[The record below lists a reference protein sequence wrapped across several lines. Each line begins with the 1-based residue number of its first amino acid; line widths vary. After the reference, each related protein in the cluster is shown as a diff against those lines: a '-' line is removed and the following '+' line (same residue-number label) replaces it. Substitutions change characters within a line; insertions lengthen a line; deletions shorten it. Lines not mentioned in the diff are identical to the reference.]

1 MTLASFAVSRML
13 RWQLRKRGA
22 NCASPML
29 WGDVMTVQSKF
40 RGTLLLS
47 ALLHCALANAV
58 APAAVDAARLGKAA
72 SEPGQWL
79 TVGRTTDEQRFS
91 PLKQINT
98 DNVNQLSLAWYVDFD
113 SNRGQEATP
122 LAIDG
127 VLYFSTAWSKVKAVD
142 ARTGKLLWA
151 YDPKVPGEFAGRG
164 CCDLVNRGVAAW
176 KGRIYVSTYDGRL
189 VALDAKTGAV
199 VWSVLSLDHDKPV
212 TSTGAPRIANGKV
225 IIGNAGAEFGVR
237 GYISAFDAQTGKQLW
252 RFYTVP
258 GNPAD
263 GAEAPYLKSA
273 AATWNG
279 DFWKWGGGGTV
290 WDGITY
296 DSRLNL
302 LFIGTGN
309 GSPWNRQ
316 YRGDGGGDNL
326 YIASIIAVN
335 PDTGKYVWHYQETPG
350 DEWDYDATSPLMLA
364 DLNIDGRARRVIM
377 QASKNGMYY
386 VLDAKSGKV
395 ISAKNFVPTS
405 WSSGIDPV
413 TGKPLMTQIDRY
425 DITRKIAIVQPGGQ
439 GAHAWHPFSYNPQTG
454 LVYFSII
461 ETSGLMKA
469 ADTFNGKPMSSI
481 TGLATGL
488 PQSTYDEQHSTAP
501 RTATSQLIAWDPI
514 MEREVWRTP
523 PHGNIGGGTLSTAG
537 GLVFQGTNKGQFIA
551 YRADN
556 GQPLWTFEAQTG
568 VVAAASAFEVDGQE
582 YIAVEAGYGLVPFGM
597 SNQSRLLVF
606 KLNGG
611 ATLPPAPPPPPPR
624 VLNPPP
630 STAAKEVI
638 AAGQQAFADH
648 CGMCHDTAY
657 ANRGAFPDL
666 RYSAAINTPEVM
678 RTIVIDGAMQEGGM
692 ASFKGK
698 VSPEEL
704 ETIRAYL
711 IERANQAKAAV
722 AAGSTRP

>member
-1 MTLASFAVSRML
+1 M
-13 RWQLRKRGA
+13 
-22 NCASPML
+22 
-29 WGDVMTVQSKF
+29 QSKQGHAQTG
-40 RGTLLLS
+40 RISGGQWWGSLV
-47 ALLHCALANAV
+47 AAVLLHCALVHAQGA
-58 APAAVDAARLGKAA
+58 AAVDGARLGKAA

-79 TVGRTTDEQRFS
+79 TVGRTTDEQRYS

-98 DNVNQLSLAWYVDFD
+98 DNVNQLSLAWYLDFD

-176 KGRIYVSTYDGRL
+176 KGRIYVCTYDGRL
-189 VALDAKTGAV
+189 VALDARTGAV
-199 VWSVLSLDHDKPV
+199 VWSVLTIDHDKPM

-225 IIGNAGAEFGVR
+225 IIGNSGSEFGVR
-237 GYISAFDAQTGKQLW
+237 GYISAYDAETGKQLW

-263 GAEAPYLKSA
+263 GAEPTYLKA
-273 AATWNG
+273 AATTWNG

-290 WDGITY
+290 WDGIVY

-316 YRGDGGGDNL
+316 YRGTGGGDNL

-364 DLNIDGRARRVIM
+364 DLKIDGRSRRVVM
-377 QASKNGMYY
+377 QASKNGVYY
-386 VLDAKSGKV
+386 VLDAKTGKV
-395 ISAKNFVPTS
+395 VSAKNFVPVT
-405 WSSGIDPV
+405 WSSGIDPA
-413 TGKPLMTQIDRY
+413 TGRPLMTAIDRY
-425 DITRKIAIVQPGGQ
+425 EITRKVAIVQPGGQ
-439 GAHAWHPFSYNPQTG
+439 GAHSWHPFSYDPQTG
-454 LVYFSII
+454 MVYFSVI

-481 TGLATGL
+481 TGLANGIS
-488 PQSTYDEQHSTAP
+488 PSTYDEMHSTAP

-514 MEREVWRTP
+514 HEREVWRTP
-523 PHGNIGGGTLSTAG
+523 PHGTIGDGTLSTAG
-537 GLVFQGTNKGQFIA
+537 GLVFQGTNKGQFSA

-556 GQPLWTFEAQTG
+556 GQQLWTFEAQTG

-582 YIAVEAGYGLVPFGM
+582 YVAVEAGYGLVPFGM

-606 KLNGG
+606 KLHGA
-611 ATLPPAPPPPPPR
+611 ATLPPAPPPPPPK

-630 STAAKEVI
+630 STASKEVI

-648 CGMCHDTAY
+648 CATCHETSY

-666 RYSAAINTPEVM
+666 RYSPAINTAEVM
-678 RTIVIDGAMQEGGM
+678 RTIVIDGAMQSGGM
-692 ASFKGK
+692 ASFKGQ

-704 ETIRAYL
+704 ESIRAYL

-722 AAGSTRP
+722 AAGATRR

>member
-1 MTLASFAVSRML
+1 
-13 RWQLRKRGA
+13 
-22 NCASPML
+22 
-29 WGDVMTVQSKF
+29 MTVQTKTGSAAG
-40 RGTLLLS
+40 RLVGTVLLG
-47 ALLHCALANAV
+47 ALLHCALARADG
-58 APAAVDAARLGKAA
+58 AAAVDTARLGKTAA
-72 SEPGQWL
+72 EPGQWL
-79 TVGRTTDEQRFS
+79 TVGRTSDEQRFS
-91 PLKQINT
+91 PLAQINT
-98 DNVNQLSLAWYVDFD
+98 GNVSQLQLAWYLDFD

-164 CCDLVNRGVAAW
+164 CCDLVNRGVGAW

-199 VWSVLSLDHDKPV
+199 VWSTLTLDHDKPV

-225 IIGNAGAEFGVR
+225 IIGNAGSEFGVR
-237 GYISAFDAQTGKQLW
+237 GYISAYDAETGKQLW

-263 GAEAPYLKSA
+263 GEEDAYLKA
-273 AATWNG
+273 AASTWNG

-290 WDGITY
+290 WDGVVY

-335 PDTGKYVWHYQETPG
+335 PDTGKYVWHYQESPG

-364 DLNIDGRARRVIM
+364 DLKIDGRSHRVVM

-386 VLDAKSGKV
+386 VLDAKTGKL
-395 ISAKNFVPTS
+395 ISAKNFVPTT
-405 WSSGIDPV
+405 WNNGIDPV
-413 TGKPLMTQIDRY
+413 TGRPLMSLKDRY
-425 DITRKIAIVQPGGQ
+425 EITREVAIIQPGAQ
-439 GAHAWHPFSYNPQTG
+439 GAHSWHPFSYDPQTG
-454 LVYFSII
+454 LVYFSVI
-461 ETSGLMKA
+461 ETSMLIKA

-481 TGLATGL
+481 TGLYAPI
-488 PQSTYDEQHSTAP
+488 PQSTYDAMHSTAP
-501 RTATSQLIAWDPI
+501 RTASSQLIAWDPVQQ
-514 MEREVWRTP
+514 REVWRTP
-523 PHGNIGGGTLSTAG
+523 PHGNVGGGTLSTAG
-537 GLVFQGTNKGQFIA
+537 GLVFQGNNQNNNKGLVVA

-556 GQPLWTFEAQTG
+556 GQQLWSFEAQTG
-568 VVAAASAFEVDGQE
+568 VVAAPSAFEVDGQE
-582 YIAVEAGYGLVPFGM
+582 YLALEVGYGLVPFGM

-611 ATLPPAPPPPPPR
+611 ASLPPAPPPPPPL

-630 STAAKEVI
+630 STASKEVI

-648 CGMCHDTAY
+648 CGMCHDTSY

-666 RYSAAINTPEVM
+666 RYSPAINTPEVL

-704 ETIRAYL
+704 ESIRAYL
-711 IERANQAKAAV
+711 IERANLAKAAV

>member
-1 MTLASFAVSRML
+1 MIRCSKLIGPWLAAVL
-13 RWQLRKRGA
+13 LQ
-22 NCASPML
+22 CAAAQAA
-29 WGDVMTVQSKF
+29 G
-40 RGTLLLS
+40 
-47 ALLHCALANAV
+47 
-58 APAAVDAARLGKAA
+58 PAAVDAARLGKAA

-79 TVGRTTDEQRFS
+79 TVGRTTDEQRYS

-98 DNVNQLSLAWYVDFD
+98 DNVKQLSLAWYLDFD

-189 VALDAKTGAV
+189 VALDAGTGAV
-199 VWSVLSLDHDKPV
+199 VWSTLTLDHDKPV

-237 GYISAFDAQTGKQLW
+237 GYISAYDAETGRQLW

-263 GAEAPYLKSA
+263 GQEPDYLNA
-273 AATWNG
+273 AASTWNG

-290 WDGITY
+290 WDGIVY

-302 LFIGTGN
+302 LYIGTGN

-316 YRGDGGGDNL
+316 YRGAGGGDNL

-335 PDTGKYVWHYQETPG
+335 PDTGQYVWHYQETPG

-364 DLNIDGRARRVIM
+364 DLKIDGRSRRVLM
-377 QASKNGMYY
+377 QASKNGIYY
-386 VLDAKSGKV
+386 VLDARTGKL
-395 ISAKNFVPTS
+395 ISARNFVPVS
-405 WSSGIDPV
+405 WTTGIDQLS
-413 TGKPLMTQIDRY
+413 GKPKMTDVDRY
-425 DITRKIAIVQPGGQ
+425 EITRKIAIVQPGGQ
-439 GAHAWHPFSYNPQTG
+439 GAHAWHPFSYDPQTG
-454 LVYFSII
+454 LAYFSVIQ
-461 ETSGLMKA
+461 TSGLMKA
-469 ADTFNGKPMSSI
+469 ADAFNGKPMSSI

-488 PQSTYDEQHSTAP
+488 PPSTYEDQHSSAP
-501 RTATSQLIAWDPI
+501 RTASSQLIAWDPI
-514 MEREVWRTP
+514 KQSEVWRTP
-523 PHGNIGGGTLSTAG
+523 PHGSIGDGVLSTAG

-568 VVAAASAFEVDGQE
+568 VVAAASTFEVDGQE
-582 YIAVEAGYGLVPFGM
+582 YVAVEAGYGLVPYGM
-597 SNQSRLLVF
+597 SNQSRLLAF
-606 KLNGG
+606 KLNGS
-611 ATLPPAPPPPPPR
+611 ASLPPAPPPPPPR

-630 STAAKEVI
+630 STASKEVI

-648 CGMCHDTAY
+648 CAMCHDTSY

-666 RYSAAINTPEVM
+666 RYSPAIGTAEVM
-678 RTIVIDGAMQEGGM
+678 RTIVIDGAMQDGGM

-704 ETIRAYL
+704 ESIRAYL
-711 IERANQAKAAV
+711 IDRANQAKAAL
-722 AAGSTRP
+722 AAAATRP

>member
-1 MTLASFAVSRML
+1 MSVQLSLL
-13 RWQLRKRGA
+13 R
-22 NCASPML
+22 S
-29 WGDVMTVQSKF
+29 
-40 RGTLLLS
+40 LLLG
-47 ALLHCALANAV
+47 ALLQCGAAA
-58 APAAVDAARLGKAA
+58 AAGPAAVDGARLGSAA

-79 TVGRTTDEQRFS
+79 TVGRTSDEQRFS
-91 PLKQINT
+91 PLARINT
-98 DNVNQLSLAWYVDFD
+98 GNVKQLQLAWYLDFD

-127 VLYFSTAWSKVKAVD
+127 VLYFSTAWSKLKAVD

-189 VALDAKTGAV
+189 VALDAKTGAI
-199 VWSVLSLDHDKPV
+199 VWTTLTLDHDKPV

-225 IIGNAGAEFGVR
+225 IIGNAGSEFGVR
-237 GYISAFDAQTGKQLW
+237 GYISAYDAQTGKQLW

-263 GAEAPYLKSA
+263 GEQDAYLKA
-273 AATWNG
+273 ATTTWNG

-290 WDGITY
+290 WDGIVY
-296 DSRLNL
+296 DSRSNL

-326 YIASIIAVN
+326 YIASVIAVN

-364 DLNIDGRARRVIM
+364 DLKIDGHSRRVVM

-386 VLDAKSGKV
+386 VWDARTGKV
-395 ISAKNFVPTS
+395 LQAKNFVHVT
-405 WSSGIDPV
+405 WNNGIDEV
-413 TGKPLMTQIDRY
+413 TGRPLMTLIDRY
-425 DITRKIAIVQPGGQ
+425 DVTRKIAIVEPGGQ

-454 LVYFSII
+454 LVYFSVI

-488 PQSTYDEQHSTAP
+488 SPATYDEMNSKAP

-514 MEREVWRTP
+514 QGREVWRSP

-568 VVAAASAFEVDGQE
+568 VVAAASAFELDGEE
-582 YIAVEAGYGLVPFGM
+582 YVAVEAGYGLVPFGM

-611 ATLPPAPPPPPPR
+611 ASLPPAPPPPPPR

-630 STAAKEVI
+630 STASKEVI
-638 AAGQQAFADH
+638 AAGQQVFADH
-648 CGMCHDTAY
+648 CGMCHDTSY

-666 RYSAAINTPEVM
+666 RYSPAINTPEVLSA
-678 RTIVIDGAMQEGGM
+678 IVIDGAMQEGGM

-704 ETIRAYL
+704 ESIRAYL
-711 IERANQAKAAV
+711 IDRANQAKNAA
-722 AAGSTRP
+722 AAAPQPPPPNHP

>member
-1 MTLASFAVSRML
+1 MIRCSKLIGPWLAAVL
-13 RWQLRKRGA
+13 LQ
-22 NCASPML
+22 CAAAQAA
-29 WGDVMTVQSKF
+29 G
-40 RGTLLLS
+40 
-47 ALLHCALANAV
+47 
-58 APAAVDAARLGKAA
+58 PAAVDAARLGKAA

-79 TVGRTTDEQRFS
+79 TVGRTTDEQRYS

-98 DNVNQLSLAWYVDFD
+98 DNVKQLSLAWYLDFD

-189 VALDAKTGAV
+189 VALDAGTGAV
-199 VWSVLSLDHDKPV
+199 VWSTLTLDHDKPV

-237 GYISAFDAQTGKQLW
+237 GYISAYDAETGRQLW

-263 GAEAPYLKSA
+263 GQEPDYLNA
-273 AATWNG
+273 AASTWNG

-290 WDGITY
+290 WDGIVY

-302 LFIGTGN
+302 LYIGTGN

-316 YRGDGGGDNL
+316 YRGAGGGDNL

-335 PDTGKYVWHYQETPG
+335 PDTGQYVWHYQETPG

-364 DLNIDGRARRVIM
+364 DLKIDGRSRRVLM
-377 QASKNGMYY
+377 QASKNGIYY
-386 VLDAKSGKV
+386 VLDARTGKL
-395 ISAKNFVPTS
+395 ISARNFVPVS
-405 WSSGIDPV
+405 WTTGIDQLS
-413 TGKPLMTQIDRY
+413 GKPKMTDVDRY
-425 DITRKIAIVQPGGQ
+425 EITRKIAIVQPGGQ
-439 GAHAWHPFSYNPQTG
+439 GAHAWHPFSYDPQTG
-454 LVYFSII
+454 LAYFSVIQ
-461 ETSGLMKA
+461 TSGLMKA

-488 PQSTYDEQHSTAP
+488 PPSTYEDQHSSAP
-501 RTATSQLIAWDPI
+501 RTASSQLIAWDPI
-514 MEREVWRTP
+514 KQSEVWRTP
-523 PHGNIGGGTLSTAG
+523 PHGSIGDGVLSTAG

-568 VVAAASAFEVDGQE
+568 VVAAASTFEVDGQE
-582 YIAVEAGYGLVPFGM
+582 YVAVEAGYGLVPYGM
-597 SNQSRLLVF
+597 SNQSRLLAF
-606 KLNGG
+606 KLNGS
-611 ATLPPAPPPPPPR
+611 ASLPPAPPPPPPR

-630 STAAKEVI
+630 STASKEVI

-648 CGMCHDTAY
+648 CAMCHDTSY

-666 RYSAAINTPEVM
+666 RYSPAIGTAEVM
-678 RTIVIDGAMQEGGM
+678 RTIVIDGAMQDGGM

-704 ETIRAYL
+704 ESIRAYL
-711 IERANQAKAAV
+711 IDRANQAKAAL
-722 AAGSTRP
+722 AAAATRP

>member
-1 MTLASFAVSRML
+1 VLLA
-13 RWQLRKRGA
+13 G
-22 NCASPML
+22 
-29 WGDVMTVQSKF
+29 
-40 RGTLLLS
+40 
-47 ALLHCALANAV
+47 ALLQCAAALAAG
-58 APAAVDAARLGKAA
+58 PAAVDAARLGKAA
-72 SEPGQWL
+72 AEPGQWL
-79 TVGRTTDEQRFS
+79 TVGRTTDEQRYS
-91 PLKQINT
+91 PLRQINT
-98 DNVNQLSLAWYVDFD
+98 DNVNQLSLAWFVDFD

-142 ARTGKLLWA
+142 ARSGKLLWA

-189 VALDAKTGAV
+189 VALDARTGAV
-199 VWSVLSLDHDKPV
+199 VWSTLTIDHDKPM

-225 IIGNAGAEFGVR
+225 IIGNAGSEFGVR
-237 GYISAFDAQTGKQLW
+237 GYVSAYDSETGKQLW

-258 GNPAD
+258 GNPAA
-263 GAEAPYLKSA
+263 GPEPAYLKA
-273 AATWNG
+273 AASSWHG

-290 WDGITY
+290 WDGIVY

-326 YIASIIAVN
+326 YIASIMAVN
-335 PDTGKYVWHYQETPG
+335 PDTGQYVWHYQETPG

-364 DLNIDGRARRVIM
+364 DLKIDGRTRRVLM
-377 QASKNGMYY
+377 QASKNGVYY

-395 ISAKNFVPTS
+395 LKAKNFVPTS
-405 WSSGIDPV
+405 WNSGIDPA
-413 TGKPLMTQIDRY
+413 TGKPQMTQSDRY
-425 DITRKIAIVQPGGQ
+425 DLTRKIAIVQPGGQ
-439 GAHAWHPFSYNPQTG
+439 GAHAWHPFSYDPQTG
-454 LVYFSII
+454 LVYFSVI

-488 PQSTYDEQHSTAP
+488 PPSTYDEQHSTAP

-514 MEREVWRTP
+514 KEREVWRSP
-523 PHGNIGGGTLSTAG
+523 AHGNIGGGTLSTAG

-556 GQPLWTFEAQTG
+556 GKPLWTFEAQTG
-568 VVAAASAFEVDGQE
+568 VVAAASAFEMDGQE
-582 YIAVEAGYGLVPFGM
+582 YVAVEAGYGLVPFGM

-611 ATLPPAPPPPPPR
+611 ANLPPAPPPPPPR

-630 STAAKEVI
+630 STATKAVI

-648 CGMCHDTAY
+648 CGMCHDTSY

-666 RYSAAINTPEVM
+666 RYSAAINSEEVM
-678 RTIVIDGAMQEGGM
+678 RTIVIDGVMQSGGM

-698 VSPEEL
+698 VSPAEL
-704 ETIRAYL
+704 ESIRAYL

>member
-1 MTLASFAVSRML
+1 
-13 RWQLRKRGA
+13 
-22 NCASPML
+22 
-29 WGDVMTVQSKF
+29 MTVQS
-40 RGTLLLS
+40 RPGTAGGRWLGTVVLG
-47 ALLHCALANAV
+47 ALLHCALVRADGA
-58 APAAVDAARLGKAA
+58 AAVDTARLGKAA

-79 TVGRTTDEQRFS
+79 TVGRTSDEQRFS
-91 PLKQINT
+91 PLTAINT
-98 DNVNQLSLAWYVDFD
+98 DNVKQLQLAWYLDFD

-189 VALDAKTGAV
+189 VALDAKSGAE
-199 VWSVLSLDHDKPV
+199 VWSTLTLDHDKPV

-225 IIGNAGAEFGVR
+225 IIGNAGSEFGVR
-237 GYISAFDAQTGKQLW
+237 GYISAWDAETGKPLW

-258 GNPAD
+258 ANPAD
-263 GAEAPYLKSA
+263 GEQAPYLKDALPS
-273 AATWNG
+273 WNG

-290 WDGITY
+290 WDGIVY

-326 YIASIIAVN
+326 YIASVIAVN

-364 DLNIDGRARRVIM
+364 DLRIDGHSRRVVM

-386 VLDAKSGKV
+386 VWDARTGKV
-395 ISAKNFVPTS
+395 LEAKNFVHVT
-405 WSSGIDPV
+405 WNNGIDEV
-413 TGKPLMTQIDRY
+413 TGRPLMTLIDRY
-425 DITRKIAIVQPGGQ
+425 DVTRKIAIVEPGGQ

-488 PQSTYDEQHSTAP
+488 SPTTYDEMNSKAP

-514 MEREVWRTP
+514 QGHEVWRSP

-568 VVAAASAFEVDGQE
+568 VVAAASAFELDGKE
-582 YIAVEAGYGLVPFGM
+582 YVAVEAGYGLVPFGM

-611 ATLPPAPPPPPPR
+611 ASLPPAPPPPPPR

-630 STAAKEVI
+630 STASKEVI

-648 CGMCHDTAY
+648 CGMCHDTSY

-704 ETIRAYL
+704 ESIRAFL
-711 IERANQAKAAV
+711 IERANQAKNAA
-722 AAGSTRP
+722 AAAAAAAAANHP

>member
-1 MTLASFAVSRML
+1 MNVRL
-13 RWQLRKRGA
+13 
-22 NCASPML
+22 N
-29 WGDVMTVQSKF
+29 
-40 RGTLLLS
+40 LLQPLVLG
-47 ALLHCALANAV
+47 ALLQCGV
-58 APAAVDAARLGKAA
+58 ATAAGPAAVDATRLSKAA

-91 PLKQINT
+91 PLEQINPG
-98 DNVNQLSLAWYVDFD
+98 NVGQLQLAWYLDFD

-199 VWSVLSLDHDKPV
+199 VWSTLTLDHDKPV

-225 IIGNAGAEFGVR
+225 IIGNAGSEFGVR
-237 GYISAFDAQTGKQLW
+237 GYISAYDAETGKSLW

-258 GNPAD
+258 GNPAN
-263 GAEAPYLKSA
+263 GEAAPYLKNALS
-273 AATWNG
+273 TWNG

-290 WDGITY
+290 WDGIVY

-326 YIASIIAVN
+326 YIASIIAVD

-364 DLNIDGRARRVIM
+364 DLKIDGHSQRVVM
-377 QASKNGMYY
+377 QASKNGVYY
-386 VLDAKSGKV
+386 VLDAKTGKV
-395 ISAKNFVPTS
+395 VSAKNFVHVT
-405 WSSGIDPV
+405 WSTGIDPV
-413 TGKPLMTQIDRY
+413 TGRPLMTLVDRY
-425 DITRKIAIVQPGGQ
+425 DVTRKIAIVEPGGQ
-439 GAHAWHPFSYNPQTG
+439 GAHSWHPFSYNPRTG

-488 PQSTYDEQHSTAP
+488 PPSTYDDMHSTAP
-501 RTATSQLIAWDPI
+501 RTASSQLIAWDPI
-514 MEREVWRTP
+514 REREVWRTP

-551 YRADN
+551 YRADT
-556 GQPLWTFEAQTG
+556 GQQLWSFEAQTG
-568 VVAAASAFEVDGQE
+568 VVAAPSAFELDGQE
-582 YIAVEAGYGLVPFGM
+582 YLALEVGYGLVPYGM

-611 ATLPPAPPPPPPR
+611 ASLPPAPPPPPPK

-630 STAAKEVI
+630 STASKEVI
-638 AAGQQAFADH
+638 AVGQEAFADH
-648 CGMCHDTAY
+648 CATCHETSY

-666 RYSAAINTPEVM
+666 RYSPAINTAEVLH
-678 RTIVIDGAMQEGGM
+678 TIVIDGAMQDGGM

-698 VSPEEL
+698 VSDAEL
-704 ETIRAYL
+704 ESIRAYL
-711 IERANQAKAAV
+711 IERANQAKAAPAPV
-722 AAGSTRP
+722 AAPPPANHP

>member
-1 MTLASFAVSRML
+1 MIRCSKLIGPWLAAVL
-13 RWQLRKRGA
+13 LQ
-22 NCASPML
+22 CAAAQAA
-29 WGDVMTVQSKF
+29 G
-40 RGTLLLS
+40 
-47 ALLHCALANAV
+47 
-58 APAAVDAARLGKAA
+58 PAAVDAARLGKAA

-79 TVGRTTDEQRFS
+79 TVGRTTDEQRYS

-98 DNVNQLSLAWYVDFD
+98 DNVKQLSLAWYLDFD

-189 VALDAKTGAV
+189 VALDAGTGAV
-199 VWSVLSLDHDKPV
+199 VWSTLTLDHDKPV

-237 GYISAFDAQTGKQLW
+237 GYISAYDAETGRQLW

-263 GAEAPYLKSA
+263 GKEPDYLNA
-273 AATWNG
+273 AASTWNG

-290 WDGITY
+290 WDGIVY

-302 LFIGTGN
+302 LYIGTGN

-316 YRGDGGGDNL
+316 YRGAGGGDNL

-335 PDTGKYVWHYQETPG
+335 PDTGQYVWHYQETPG

-364 DLNIDGRARRVIM
+364 DLKIDGRSRRVLM
-377 QASKNGMYY
+377 QASKNGIYY
-386 VLDAKSGKV
+386 VLDARTGKL
-395 ISAKNFVPTS
+395 ISARNFVPVS
-405 WSSGIDPV
+405 WTTGIDQLS
-413 TGKPLMTQIDRY
+413 GKPKMTDVDRY
-425 DITRKIAIVQPGGQ
+425 EITRKIAIVQPGGQ
-439 GAHAWHPFSYNPQTG
+439 GAHAWHPFSYDPQTG
-454 LVYFSII
+454 LAYFSVIQ
-461 ETSGLMKA
+461 TSGLMKA

-488 PQSTYDEQHSTAP
+488 PPSTYEDQHSSAP
-501 RTATSQLIAWDPI
+501 RTASSQLIAWDPI
-514 MEREVWRTP
+514 KQSEVWRTP
-523 PHGNIGGGTLSTAG
+523 PHGSIGDGVLSTAG

-568 VVAAASAFEVDGQE
+568 VVAAASTFEVDGQE
-582 YIAVEAGYGLVPFGM
+582 YVAVEAGYGLVPYGM
-597 SNQSRLLVF
+597 SNQSRLLAF
-606 KLNGG
+606 KLNGS
-611 ATLPPAPPPPPPR
+611 ASLPPAPPPPPPR

-630 STAAKEVI
+630 STASKEVI

-648 CGMCHDTAY
+648 CAMCHDTSY

-666 RYSAAINTPEVM
+666 RYSPAIGTAEVM
-678 RTIVIDGAMQEGGM
+678 RTIVIDGAMQDGGM

-704 ETIRAYL
+704 ESIRAYL
-711 IERANQAKAAV
+711 IDRANQAKAAL
-722 AAGSTRP
+722 AAAATRP

>member
-1 MTLASFAVSRML
+1 MTVRSKRLGTAFRASLAVS
-13 RWQLRKRGA
+13 
-22 NCASPML
+22 
-29 WGDVMTVQSKF
+29 
-40 RGTLLLS
+40 LLG
-47 ALLHCALANAV
+47 ALLQCAAALAAG
-58 APAAVDAARLGKAA
+58 PAAVDATRLGKAA

-98 DNVNQLSLAWYVDFD
+98 DNVKQLSLAWYVDFD

-189 VALDAKTGAV
+189 VALDATTGAE
-199 VWSVLSLDHDKPV
+199 VWTTLTIDHDKPL

-225 IIGNAGAEFGVR
+225 IIGSAGSEFGVR
-237 GYISAFDAQTGKQLW
+237 GYVSAYDAQTGKQLW

-258 GNPAD
+258 GNPAA
-263 GAEAPYLKSA
+263 GPEPAYLQSA
-273 AATWNG
+273 ASTWNG

-290 WDGITY
+290 WDGIVY

-316 YRGDGGGDNL
+316 YRGSGGGDNL

-335 PDTGKYVWHYQETPG
+335 PDTGQYVWHYQETPG

-364 DLNIDGRARRVIM
+364 DLKIDGRSRRVLM

-386 VLDAKSGKV
+386 VLDAKNGKV
-395 ISAKNFVPTS
+395 IRAKNFVPTS
-405 WSSGIDPV
+405 WTSGIDPV
-413 TGKPLMTQIDRY
+413 TGKPRMTQSDRY
-425 DITRKIAIVQPGGQ
+425 DLTRKIAIVQPGGQ
-439 GAHAWHPFSYNPQTG
+439 GAHAWHPFSYDPQTG
-454 LVYFSII
+454 LAYFSVI

-488 PQSTYDEQHSTAP
+488 PPSTYDEQHSTAP
-501 RTATSQLIAWDPI
+501 RSATSQLIAWDPVK
-514 MEREVWRTP
+514 EREVWRTP
-523 PHGNIGGGTLSTAG
+523 PHGTIGDGTLSTAG

-611 ATLPPAPPPPPPR
+611 ASLPPAPPPPPPR

-630 STAAKEVI
+630 STASKEVI

-648 CGMCHDTAY
+648 CAVCHETAY

-666 RYSAAINTPEVM
+666 RYSPAIDTADVM
-678 RTIVIDGAMQEGGM
+678 RTIVLDGAMQSGGM

-698 VSPEEL
+698 VSPAEL
-704 ETIRAYL
+704 EAIRAYL

>member
-1 MTLASFAVSRML
+1 MWAIAWMIT
-13 RWQLRKRGA
+13 
-22 NCASPML
+22 
-29 WGDVMTVQSKF
+29 
-40 RGTLLLS
+40 
-47 ALLHCALANAV
+47 LLHCALAHATG
-58 APAAVDAARLGKAA
+58 AAAVDAARLSQA
-72 SEPGQWL
+72 SADPSQWL
-79 TVGRTTDEQRFS
+79 TVGRTPDEQRYS
-91 PLKQINT
+91 PLTQINT
-98 DNVNQLSLAWYVDFD
+98 DTVKQLQLAWYMDFD

-142 ARTGKLLWA
+142 ARSGKLLWA

-176 KGRIYVSTYDGRL
+176 KGRIYVCTYDGRL
-189 VALDAKTGAV
+189 VALDARTGAV
-199 VWSVLSLDHDKPV
+199 VWSTLTLDHDKPV

-225 IIGNAGAEFGVR
+225 IIGNAGSEFGVR
-237 GYISAFDAQTGKQLW
+237 GYISAYDAETGKQLW

-263 GAEAPYLKSA
+263 GKEAPYLQA
-273 AATWNG
+273 AESSWHG

-290 WDGITY
+290 WDGIVY

-302 LFIGTGN
+302 VFIGTGN

-316 YRGDGGGDNL
+316 YRGTGGGNNL

-364 DLNIDGRARRVIM
+364 DLNIDGHLRRVVM
-377 QASKNGMYY
+377 QASKNGVYY
-386 VLDAKSGKV
+386 VLDAKTGKV
-395 ISAKNFVPTS
+395 IRARNFVPIT
-405 WSSGIDPV
+405 WSTGIDPA
-413 TGKPLMTQIDRY
+413 TGEPHMTQVDRY

-439 GAHAWHPFSYNPQTG
+439 GAHAWHPFSYDPQTG
-454 LVYFSII
+454 LAYLSVI

-481 TGLATGL
+481 TGLATNL
-488 PQSTYDEQHSTAP
+488 PRTTYDDMHSDAP
-501 RTATSQLIAWDPI
+501 RTATSQLIAWDPVN
-514 MEREVWRTP
+514 MREVWRTP
-523 PHGNIGGGTLSTAG
+523 PHGTIGGGVLTTGG
-537 GLVFQGTNKGQFIA
+537 GLVFQGNNENNNHGQFVA
-551 YRADN
+551 YRATN
-556 GQPLWTFEAQTG
+556 GEKLWAFDAQTG
-568 VVAAASAFEVDGQE
+568 VVAAPSAFEVDGQE
-582 YIAVEAGYGLVPFGM
+582 YIAVEVGYGLVPFGM

-611 ATLPPAPPPPPPR
+611 ASLPPAPPPPPPL

-630 STAAKEVI
+630 STASKESI
-638 AAGQQAFADH
+638 AAGQQSFADH
-648 CGMCHDTAY
+648 CAMCHDTSY

-666 RYSAAINTPEVM
+666 RYSAAINTADVM
-678 RTIVIDGAMQEGGM
+678 RTIVLEGAMQSGGM

-698 VSPEEL
+698 VTPEEL
-704 ETIRAYL
+704 ENIRAYL
-711 IERANQAKAAV
+711 IERANQAKAAAANV
-722 AAGSTRP
+722 AGTARPQ

>member
-1 MTLASFAVSRML
+1 MTA
-13 RWQLRKRGA
+13 Q
-22 NCASPML
+22 
-29 WGDVMTVQSKF
+29 VQKWW
-40 RGTLLLS
+40 RPLLIS
-47 ALLHCALANAV
+47 ALLQCTV
-58 APAAVDAARLGKAA
+58 AQAAGPAAVDAARLGKTA

-79 TVGRTTDEQRFS
+79 TVGRTSDEQRFS

-98 DNVNQLSLAWYVDFD
+98 DNVTQLSLAWSLDFD

-199 VWSVLSLDHDKPV
+199 IWSVLSLDHDKPV

-225 IIGNAGAEFGVR
+225 IIGNAGGEFGVR
-237 GYISAFDAQTGKQLW
+237 GYISAFDADTGKQLW

-263 GAEAPYLKSA
+263 GEEPPYLKA
-273 AATWNG
+273 AASTWNG

-290 WDGITY
+290 WDAITY

-302 LFIGTGN
+302 LYIGTGN

-335 PDTGKYVWHYQETPG
+335 PDTGQYVWHYQETPG

-364 DLNIDGRARRVIM
+364 DLKIDGRSRRVVM

-386 VLDAKSGKV
+386 VLDAKTGKV
-395 ISAKNFVPTS
+395 ISAKNFVHVT
-405 WSSGIDPV
+405 WNDGIDPV
-413 TGKPLMTQIDRY
+413 TGRPVMTQIDRY
-425 DITRKIAIVQPGGQ
+425 EITRKVAIVEPGGQ

-454 LVYFSII
+454 LVYFSVI

-469 ADTFNGKPMSSI
+469 ADSFNGKPMSSI
-481 TGLATGL
+481 TGLAFPV
-488 PQSTYDEQHSTAP
+488 PQTTYDEMHSTAP
-501 RTATSQLIAWDPI
+501 RTATSQLIAWDPVQQH
-514 MEREVWRTP
+514 EVWRTP
-523 PHGNIGGGTLSTAG
+523 PHGTIGDGTLSTAG

-556 GQPLWTFEAQTG
+556 GQQLWTFDAQTG
-568 VVAAASAFEVDGQE
+568 VVAAASAFELDGQE
-582 YIAVEAGYGLVPFGM
+582 YIAVEAGYGLVPYGM

-611 ATLPPAPPPPPPR
+611 ASLPPAPPPPPPL

-630 STAAKEVI
+630 STASKDVI

-648 CGMCHDTAY
+648 CATCHETAY

-666 RYSAAINTPEVM
+666 RYSPAINTAEVM
-678 RTIVIDGAMQEGGM
+678 RTIVIDGAMQAGGM
-692 ASFKGK
+692 ASFKDK
-698 VSPEEL
+698 VSPDEL
-704 ETIRAYL
+704 EAIRAYL
-711 IERANQAKAAV
+711 IDRANQAKAAV
-722 AAGSTRP
+722 AAGSRRP

>member
-1 MTLASFAVSRML
+1 MTANSKLLGPVL
-13 RWQLRKRGA
+13 VGA
-22 NCASPML
+22 LLQCAS
-29 WGDVMTVQSKF
+29 GHAA
-40 RGTLLLS
+40 G
-47 ALLHCALANAV
+47 
-58 APAAVDAARLGKAA
+58 PAAVDGARLGKAA
-72 SEPGQWL
+72 AEPGQWL
-79 TVGRTTDEQRFS
+79 TVGRTSDEQRFS

-98 DNVNQLSLAWYVDFD
+98 ENVNQLSLAWYLDFD

-189 VALDAKTGAV
+189 VALDAKSGAV
-199 VWSVLSLDHDKPV
+199 IWSVLSLDHDKPV

-237 GYISAFDAQTGKQLW
+237 GYISAFDADTGRQLW

-263 GAEAPYLKSA
+263 GAEAPYLKTA
-273 AATWNG
+273 ASTWNG

-290 WDGITY
+290 WDAITY

-326 YIASIIAVN
+326 YIASIIAVD

-364 DLNIDGRARRVIM
+364 DLAIDGRSRRVVM

-386 VLDAKSGKV
+386 VLDAKSGKL
-395 ISAKNFVPTS
+395 ISAKNFVHVT
-405 WSSGIDPV
+405 WNNGIDPG
-413 TGKPLMTQIDRY
+413 TGRPLMTEIDRY
-425 DITRKIAIVQPGGQ
+425 DITRKIAIVEPGGQ

-454 LVYFSII
+454 LVYFSVI
-461 ETSGLMKA
+461 ETSGMMKA

-488 PQSTYDEQHSTAP
+488 PPSTYDDMHSTAP

-514 MEREVWRTP
+514 QEHEVWRTP

-556 GQPLWTFEAQTG
+556 GLPLWTFEAQTG
-568 VVAAASAFEVDGQE
+568 VVAAASAFEVSGQE
-582 YIAVEAGYGLVPFGM
+582 YVAVEAGYGLVPFGM

-611 ATLPPAPPPPPPR
+611 ASLPPAPPPPPPR

-630 STAAKEVI
+630 STASKEVI
-638 AAGQQAFADH
+638 AAGQQDYADH
-648 CGMCHDTAY
+648 CAMCHDTSY

-666 RYSAAINTPEVM
+666 RYSPAINTAEVM
-678 RTIVIDGAMQEGGM
+678 RTIVIDGAMQSGGM
-692 ASFKGK
+692 ASFKDK

-704 ETIRAYL
+704 ESIRAYL
-711 IERANQAKAAV
+711 IDRANQAKAAV

>member
-1 MTLASFAVSRML
+1 MTARAQKWWR
-13 RWQLRKRGA
+13 
-22 NCASPML
+22 P
-29 WGDVMTVQSKF
+29 
-40 RGTLLLS
+40 LLIS
-47 ALLHCALANAV
+47 ALLQCTV
-58 APAAVDAARLGKAA
+58 AQAEGPAAVDAARLGKAA

-79 TVGRTTDEQRFS
+79 TVGRTPDEQRFS
-91 PLKQINT
+91 PLRQINT
-98 DNVNQLSLAWYVDFD
+98 DNVTQLSLAWYLDFD

-142 ARTGKLLWA
+142 ARSGNLLWD

-199 VWSVLSLDHDKPV
+199 IWSVLSLDHDKPV

-225 IIGNAGAEFGVR
+225 IIGNAGGEFGVR
-237 GYISAFDAQTGKQLW
+237 GYISAFDADTGKPLW

-263 GAEAPYLKSA
+263 GAEPPYLKAA

-290 WDGITY
+290 WDAITY

-302 LFIGTGN
+302 LYIGTGN

-335 PDTGKYVWHYQETPG
+335 PDTGQYVWHYQETPG

-364 DLNIDGRARRVIM
+364 DLKINGRSRRVVM

-386 VLDAKSGKV
+386 VLDAKTGKV
-395 ISAKNFVPTS
+395 ISAKNFVHVT
-405 WSSGIDPV
+405 WNDGIDPV
-413 TGKPLMTQIDRY
+413 TGRPLMTQIDRY
-425 DITRKIAIVQPGGQ
+425 EITRNVAIVEPGGQ

-454 LVYFSII
+454 LVYFSVIQ
-461 ETSGLMKA
+461 TSGLMKA
-469 ADTFNGKPMSSI
+469 ADSFNGKPMSSI
-481 TGLATGL
+481 TGLAFPV
-488 PQSTYDEQHSTAP
+488 PQSTYDELHSTAP
-501 RTATSQLIAWDPI
+501 RTATSQLIAWDPVRQ
-514 MEREVWRTP
+514 REVWRTP
-523 PHGNIGGGTLSTAG
+523 PHGTIGDGTLSTAG

-551 YRADN
+551 YRADH
-556 GQPLWTFEAQTG
+556 GQQLWSFDAQTG
-568 VVAAASAFEVDGQE
+568 VVAAPSAFELDGQE
-582 YIAVEAGYGLVPFGM
+582 YIAVEAGYGLVPYGM

-611 ATLPPAPPPPPPR
+611 ARLPPAPPPPPPL

-630 STAAKEVI
+630 STASKDVI

-648 CGMCHDTAY
+648 CATCHETAY

-666 RYSAAINTPEVM
+666 RYSPAINTAEVM
-678 RTIVIDGAMQEGGM
+678 RTIVIDGAMQAGGM
-692 ASFKGK
+692 ASFKDK
-698 VSPEEL
+698 VGPDEL
-704 ETIRAYL
+704 EAIRAYL
-711 IERANQAKAAV
+711 IDRANQAKAAV

>member
-1 MTLASFAVSRML
+1 ML
-13 RWQLRKRGA
+13 G
-22 NCASPML
+22 
-29 WGDVMTVQSKF
+29 
-40 RGTLLLS
+40 
-47 ALLHCALANAV
+47 ALLQCAAGHA
-58 APAAVDAARLGKAA
+58 AGPAAVDGARLGKAA

-79 TVGRTTDEQRFS
+79 TVGRTPDEQRFS
-91 PLKQINT
+91 PLTQINT
-98 DNVNQLSLAWYVDFD
+98 DNVNQLSLAWYLDFD
-113 SNRGQEATP
+113 SSRGQEATP

-176 KGRIYVSTYDGRL
+176 KGRIYVCTYDGRL
-189 VALDAKTGAV
+189 VALNAATGAV
-199 VWSVLSLDHDKPV
+199 VWSTLTLDHDKPM

-225 IIGNAGAEFGVR
+225 IIGNAGSEFGVR
-237 GYISAFDAQTGKQLW
+237 GDISAYDAESGAFLW

-258 GNPAD
+258 GDPAE
-263 GAEAPYLKSA
+263 GAAPEYLKRA
-273 AATWNG
+273 ARTWNG

-290 WDGITY
+290 WDGIVY

-302 LFIGTGN
+302 VFIGTGN

-335 PDTGKYVWHYQETPG
+335 PDTGRYVWHYQETPG

-364 DLNIDGRARRVIM
+364 DLKIDGRQRRVLM
-377 QASKNGMYY
+377 QASKNGIYY
-386 VLDAKSGKV
+386 VLDAKTGKL
-395 ISAKNFVPTS
+395 ISAKNFVPVS
-405 WSSGIDPV
+405 WTTGIDQAS
-413 TGKPLMTQIDRY
+413 GKPHMTDVDRY
-425 DITRKIAIVQPGGQ
+425 EITRKIAIVQPGGQ
-439 GAHAWHPFSYNPQTG
+439 GAHSWHPFSYDPQTG
-454 LVYFSII
+454 LSYFSVI

-469 ADTFNGKPMSSI
+469 ADTFHGKPMSAI

-488 PQSTYDEQHSTAP
+488 PSSTYEEQHSSAP
-501 RTATSQLIAWDPI
+501 RTASSQLIAWDPVKQ
-514 MEREVWRTP
+514 REVWRTP
-523 PHGNIGGGTLSTAG
+523 PHGTIGDGVLTTAG
-537 GLVFQGTNKGQFIA
+537 GLVFQGTNKGQFVA
-551 YRADN
+551 YRADD
-556 GQPLWTFEAQTG
+556 GKPLWSFEAQTG
-568 VVAAASAFEVDGQE
+568 VVAAASAFELDGEE
-582 YIAVEAGYGLVPFGM
+582 YIAVEAGYGLVPYGM

-606 KLNGG
+606 KLHGG
-611 ATLPPAPPPPPPR
+611 ARLPPPPPPPPPR

-630 STAAKEVI
+630 STASQEVI

-648 CGMCHDTAY
+648 CAMCHDTSY

-678 RTIVIDGAMQEGGM
+678 RTIVLDGVMQDGGM

-698 VSPEEL
+698 VTVEEL
-704 ETIRAYL
+704 ESIRAYL
-711 IERANQAKAAV
+711 IERANQAKAGTAPV
-722 AAGSTRP
+722 R

>member
-1 MTLASFAVSRML
+1 MNVRL
-13 RWQLRKRGA
+13 
-22 NCASPML
+22 N
-29 WGDVMTVQSKF
+29 
-40 RGTLLLS
+40 LLQPLVLG
-47 ALLHCALANAV
+47 ALLQCGV
-58 APAAVDAARLGKAA
+58 ATAAGPAAVDATRLSKAA

-91 PLKQINT
+91 PLEQINPG
-98 DNVNQLSLAWYVDFD
+98 NVGQLQLAWYLDFD

-199 VWSVLSLDHDKPV
+199 VWSTLTLDHDKPV

-225 IIGNAGAEFGVR
+225 IIGNAGSEFGVR
-237 GYISAFDAQTGKQLW
+237 GYISAYDAETGKSLW

-258 GNPAD
+258 GNPAN
-263 GAEAPYLKSA
+263 GEAAPYLKNALS
-273 AATWNG
+273 TWNG

-290 WDGITY
+290 WDGIVY

-326 YIASIIAVN
+326 YIASIIAVD

-364 DLNIDGRARRVIM
+364 DLKIDGHSQRVVM
-377 QASKNGMYY
+377 QASKNGVYY
-386 VLDAKSGKV
+386 VLDAKTGKV
-395 ISAKNFVPTS
+395 VSAKNFVHVT
-405 WSSGIDPV
+405 WSTGIDPV
-413 TGKPLMTQIDRY
+413 TGRPLMTLVDRY
-425 DITRKIAIVQPGGQ
+425 DVTRKIAIVEPGGQ
-439 GAHAWHPFSYNPQTG
+439 GAHSWHPFSYNPRTG

-488 PQSTYDEQHSTAP
+488 PPSTYDDMHSTAP
-501 RTATSQLIAWDPI
+501 RTASSQLIAWDPI
-514 MEREVWRTP
+514 REREVWRTR

-551 YRADN
+551 YRADT
-556 GQPLWTFEAQTG
+556 GQQLWSFEAQTG
-568 VVAAASAFEVDGQE
+568 VVAAPSAFELDGQE
-582 YIAVEAGYGLVPFGM
+582 YLALEVGYGLVPYGM

-611 ATLPPAPPPPPPR
+611 ASLPPAPPPPPPK

-630 STAAKEVI
+630 STASKEVI
-638 AAGQQAFADH
+638 AVGQEAFADH
-648 CGMCHDTAY
+648 CATCHETSY

-666 RYSAAINTPEVM
+666 RYSPAINTAEVLH
-678 RTIVIDGAMQEGGM
+678 TIVIDGAMQDGGM

-698 VSPEEL
+698 VSDAEL
-704 ETIRAYL
+704 ESIRAYL
-711 IERANQAKAAV
+711 IERANQAKAAPAPV
-722 AAGSTRP
+722 AAPPPANHP

>member
-1 MTLASFAVSRML
+1 MQTRFFAPL
-13 RWQLRKRGA
+13 LTGA
-22 NCASPML
+22 LLQCASAYAA
-29 WGDVMTVQSKF
+29 G
-40 RGTLLLS
+40 
-47 ALLHCALANAV
+47 
-58 APAAVDAARLGKAA
+58 PAAVDAVRLGKAA

-79 TVGRTTDEQRFS
+79 TVGRTSDEQRFS
-91 PLKQINT
+91 PLKQINAET
-98 DNVNQLSLAWYVDFD
+98 VSRLSLAWYLDFD

-142 ARTGKLLWA
+142 ARSGRLLWA
-151 YDPKVPGEFAGRG
+151 WDPKVPGEFAGRG

-199 VWSVLSLDHDKPV
+199 IWSVLALDHDKPV
-212 TSTGAPRIANGKV
+212 TSTGAPRIAHGKV

-237 GYISAFDAQTGKQLW
+237 GYISAFDAETGKQLW

-263 GAEAPYLKSA
+263 GAQPPYLKAA

-364 DLNIDGRARRVIM
+364 DLNIDGHSRRVLM

-405 WSSGIDPV
+405 WTTGVDPV
-413 TGKPLMTQIDRY
+413 TGQPRMTQVDRY
-425 DITRKIAIVQPGGQ
+425 DLTRKIAIVQPGGQ

-454 LVYFSII
+454 LVYFSVI

-469 ADTFNGKPMSSI
+469 ADTFNGKPMYSI

-488 PQSTYDEQHSTAP
+488 SPSTYDEQHSTAP
-501 RTATSQLIAWDPI
+501 RTATSRLIAWDPI
-514 MEREVWRTP
+514 RQREVWRTP

-568 VVAAASAFEVDGQE
+568 VVAAASAFEIDGEE
-582 YIAVEAGYGLVPFGM
+582 YLAVEAGYGLVPFGM

-611 ATLPPAPPPPPPR
+611 ASLPPPPPPPPPL

-630 STAAKEVI
+630 STASQQVI

-648 CGMCHDTAY
+648 CAMCHETAY

-666 RYSAAINTPEVM
+666 RYSPAINTPEVM
-678 RTIVIDGAMQEGGM
+678 RAIVIDGAMQEGGM

-698 VSPEEL
+698 VSSEEL

-711 IERANQAKAAV
+711 IERANQAKAT
-722 AAGSTRP
+722 AAGGAARP

>member
-1 MTLASFAVSRML
+1 MIRCSKLIGPWLAAVL
-13 RWQLRKRGA
+13 LQ
-22 NCASPML
+22 CAAAQAA
-29 WGDVMTVQSKF
+29 G
-40 RGTLLLS
+40 
-47 ALLHCALANAV
+47 
-58 APAAVDAARLGKAA
+58 PAAVDAARLGKAA

-79 TVGRTTDEQRFS
+79 TVGRTTDEQRYS

-98 DNVNQLSLAWYVDFD
+98 DNVKQLSLAWYLDFD

-189 VALDAKTGAV
+189 VALDAGTGAV
-199 VWSVLSLDHDKPV
+199 VWSTLTLDHDKPV

-237 GYISAFDAQTGKQLW
+237 GYISAYDAETGRQLW

-258 GNPAD
+258 GNPAEGKEPD
-263 GAEAPYLKSA
+263 YLNA
-273 AATWNG
+273 AASTWNG

-290 WDGITY
+290 WDGIVY

-302 LFIGTGN
+302 LYIGTGN

-316 YRGDGGGDNL
+316 YRGAGGGDNL

-335 PDTGKYVWHYQETPG
+335 PDTGQYVWHYQETPG

-364 DLNIDGRARRVIM
+364 DLKIEGRSRRVLM
-377 QASKNGMYY
+377 QASKNGIYY
-386 VLDAKSGKV
+386 VLDARTGKL
-395 ISAKNFVPTS
+395 ISARNFVPVS
-405 WSSGIDPV
+405 WTTGIDQLS
-413 TGKPLMTQIDRY
+413 GKPKMTDVDRY
-425 DITRKIAIVQPGGQ
+425 EITRKIAIVQPGGQ
-439 GAHAWHPFSYNPQTG
+439 GAHAWHPFSYDPQTG
-454 LVYFSII
+454 LAYFSVIQ
-461 ETSGLMKA
+461 TSGLMKA

-488 PQSTYDEQHSTAP
+488 PPSTYEDQHSSAP
-501 RTATSQLIAWDPI
+501 RTASSQLIAWDPI
-514 MEREVWRTP
+514 KQSEVWRTP
-523 PHGNIGGGTLSTAG
+523 PHGSIGDGVLSTAG

-568 VVAAASAFEVDGQE
+568 VVAAASTFEVDGQE
-582 YIAVEAGYGLVPFGM
+582 YVAVEAGYGLVPYGM
-597 SNQSRLLVF
+597 SNQSRLLAF
-606 KLNGG
+606 KLNGS
-611 ATLPPAPPPPPPR
+611 ASLPPAPPPPPPR

-630 STAAKEVI
+630 STASKEVI
-638 AAGQQAFADH
+638 AAGQQVFADH
-648 CGMCHDTAY
+648 CAMCHDTSY

-666 RYSAAINTPEVM
+666 RYSPAIGTAEVM
-678 RTIVIDGAMQEGGM
+678 RTIVIDGAMQDGGM

-704 ETIRAYL
+704 ESIRAYL
-711 IERANQAKAAV
+711 IDRANQAKAAL
-722 AAGSTRP
+722 AAAATRP